1 MPSFMSKTL
10 NRIPRSPSWQRRMR
24 RALTLV
30 EILIALS
37 MTLIVLGAMMAAFG
51 YASEE
56 MQNGRAL
63 MELANRSRTV
73 EDQFRSDIAAGTVEP
88 RPYTSSTEP
97 NGYFELIERPR
108 RDDTEIDAS
117 TGAAPNINAYL
128 GDVDDI
134 LGMTIRAQNGVMFRG
149 RNRDVAGQPL
159 AIESPLAEV
168 IWFTSVKAAGL
179 NSAITY
185 DIPILPGSI
194 SIDSTVR
201 VHRRQLLIRPDLGL
215 LLDEQ
220 PPAVVNDFLAA
231 NDVSCRVVEGGGAGL
246 FDVIAND
253 LTDLARRENRFA
265 HFISRPSIGQYGFP
279 HEMTGDLLSE
289 RTPADGSD
297 IMLTD
302 VAAFDFR
309 AYSPNAPVVVDT
321 NANIVIEPG
330 DLADGYRRGVAAAIA
345 GEPGLSV
352 QNLGAFVDLGR
363 IDSLG
368 LPPMSVSPSWFSG
381 TASVK
386 SQLGTGGPSVW
397 DTWSPSYESDG
408 IDQDGGQ
415 NSKGF
420 SFNPVGG
427 ADQATNGVDDPL
439 RRGGTSAPDDNAE
452 RETEPPYANPLR
464 GIQLKIRL
472 IEKGTQR
479 VHQSSVIHSFVPE

>member
-10 NRIPRSPSWQRRMR
+10 NRIPRNPSWQRQMR

-149 RNRDVAGQPL
+149 RQDIIGQPA

-168 IWFTSVKAAGL
+168 IWFTSVKRPGRRVITTGVNANTAFAIPVLAG
-179 NSAITY
+179 T
-185 DIPILPGSI
+185 I

-201 VHRRQLLIRPDLGL
+201 VHRRQLLIRPDFDQ

-220 PPAVVNDFLAA
+220 TPAVVNDFLAA
-231 NDVSCRVVEGGGAGL
+231 NDISCRVVAGTGAGL
-246 FDVIAND
+246 FDVFANS

-265 HFISRPSIGQYGFP
+265 HALGAFP
-279 HEMTGDLLSE
+279 NPMSAALLSARSHSSGE
-289 RTPADGSD
+289 D

-309 AYSPNAPVVVDT
+309 VYSPNAPVVVDGD
-321 NANIVIEPG
+321 ANILVEPG
-330 DLADGYRRGVAAAIA
+330 DLAAGYLGGVANDGVGNI
-345 GEPGLSV
+345 SV

-363 IDSLG
+363 IASLG
-368 LPPMSVSPSWFSG
+368 LPATSWFSG
-381 TASVK
+381 PASAK
-386 SQLGTGGPSVW
+386 SQLSIGGSTVW

-408 IDQDGGQ
+408 IDQDG
-415 NSKGF
+415 F
-420 SFNPVGG
+420 GG
-427 ADQATNGVDDPL
+427 IDQATNGVDDAVA
-439 RRGGTSAPDDNAE
+439 GGTSAPDDNAE